1 MIVGRTVFLIIY
13 GDIVVL
19 KDYDLDIEKNS
30 FTVLAGESGSGKSS
44 LLNILGLLETF
55 NSGEIFWWDYKNVK
69 PYSALAQRILR
80 EKIGYLFQNF
90 ALVEDKSA
98 KYNLNIALH
107 NVQENKSSKKEM
119 MIDALDK
126 VGLSGFLDKKIYKC
140 SGGEQQRIALARLL
154 IKPCEIVLADEPTGS
169 LDYKNK
175 LIVLDILKE
184 MQSKGKTLVIATH
197 DKDIIDMADNVIML
211 EKYERNNQV

>member
-1 MIVGRTVFLIIY
+1 M
-13 GDIVVL
+13 
-19 KDYDLDIEKNS
+19 DIEKNS

-98 KYNLNIALH
+98 KYNINLALN
-107 NVQENKSSKKEM
+107 NVKESKSRKNEIMK
-119 MIDALDK
+119 DALDK
-126 VGLSGFLDKKIYKC
+126 VDFLDI
-140 SGGEQQRIALARLL
+140 
-154 IKPCEIVLADEPTGS
+154 
-169 LDYKNK
+169 
-175 LIVLDILKE
+175 
-184 MQSKGKTLVIATH
+184 
-197 DKDIIDMADNVIML
+197 
-211 EKYERNNQV
+211 